1 MATIRKNS
9 ANSPCAAQHTK
20 AVVFFNME
28 KLFQE
33 CFSCYCVV
41 TVYKKKEKTEYD
53 HFETTQKTSTTTKQI
68 IFTSNTQ
75 HAQKLKSVEVLLF
88 TSTKEEL
95 GSNF

>member
-1 MATIRKNS
+1 MCCSTHQS
-9 ANSPCAAQHTK
+9 CCLLQHGET
-20 AVVFFNME
+20 VPRVFQLLLRGNC
-28 KLFQE
+28 LQ
-33 CFSCYCVV
+33 
-41 TVYKKKEKTEYD
+41 KKKTEYD
-53 HFETTQKTSTTTKQI
+53 HFETTPKTSTTTKQI